1 VSSEW
6 LIRDGQ
12 GKEYKPEEYL
22 AAFARFVKD
31 NPAKIGAIEILL
43 NKPTDWSA
51 QALQELRQKLAASQE
66 RFSIENLQRAH
77 EVAYRRALV
86 DVISMVKHAADD
98 QQPLL
103 TAQERV
109 ERAIAAL
116 TAHLTAPL
124 SPPQQQWL
132 DRIKAHLVQN
142 LSIDQAD
149 FDAIPI
155 FRDRGGWRAADRV
168 FDGRLTVIV
177 NELNANLAA

>member
-1 VSSEW
+1 V
-6 LIRDGQ
+6 RD
-12 GKEYKPEEYL
+12 
-22 AAFARFVKD
+22 
-31 NPAKIGAIEILL
+31 NTAKIGAIEILL
-43 NKPTDWSA
+43 TKPTDWSA

-77 EVAYRRALV
+77 RFAYRRALV
-86 DVISMVKHAADD
+86 DIISMVKHAADD

-109 ERAIAAL
+109 ERAITKL

-124 SPPQQQWL
+124 TTPQQQWV

-142 LSIDQAD
+142 LSIDQTD

-155 FRDRGGWRAADRV
+155 FRDRGGWRAANRV
-168 FDGRLTVIV
+168 FEGRLTIIV
-177 NELNANLAA
+177 MELNANLAA